1 MPVPDENTNNA
12 NHGNG
17 NGQGEHKSSNR
28 IFLTLE
34 PEKRI
39 SKWFLGVGS
48 ARKTARTVQDF
59 QNTMLHGDEKHR
71 YWVAALPQGDRDR
84 LAGRVRVEA
93 FIYIGIGLL
102 FGGASFLDGVR
113 DGLSGHVSS
122 GLFWL
127 FMGFLAAIIGIWVG
141 TVKFWQAHN
150 VQRAAHLSLLE
161 FMKLRPSHDGS
172 ADSNEG
178 V

>member
-1 MPVPDENTNNA
+1 MPLPDGNA
-12 NHGNG
+12 KGANQDGRKPSG
-17 NGQGEHKSSNR
+17 R

-39 SKWFLGVGS
+39 SKWFLGVGA
-48 ARKTARTVQDF
+48 ARNTARTVQHF
-59 QNTMLHGDEKHR
+59 QSTMLHGDEKHR
-71 YWVAALPQGDRDR
+71 YWVASLPQEDRDR
-84 LAGRVRVEA
+84 LAGRVRAEA
-93 FIYIGIGLL
+93 FVYIGIGLL
-102 FGGASFLDGVR
+102 FGGTSFLDGIH
-113 DGLSGHVSS
+113 DGLSGHASS

-127 FMGFLAAIIGIWVG
+127 FMGFLAAVIGIWVG

-150 VQRAAHLSLLE
+150 VQRASHLSLLE
-161 FMKLRPSHDGS
+161 FMKLRQTHDGS